1 MKKILFLFLIS
12 FAFLSC
18 SNNNQTADISFSF
31 SRNILEN
38 QDTATEAETELNI
51 SCKITGPSV
60 NQIKSQ
66 KITTQ
71 KEVFFSFGEIP
82 LDTSVI
88 VEVNVVNTKNI
99 RLYSG
104 RQTLTIKQG
113 DNPVTVNLDKVTDGA
128 NLSIDGIKGIQFKFD
143 KPDGSEDGAPTT
155 EIISFST
162 DELKNGIITATT
174 TILTEENTEITNNLK
189 YFYYL
194 NGEKLNRN
202 KENSNTITIIP
213 TDPLE
218 KDLLNHLLVI
228 VQYDNPDNFSNPVY
242 YSASLEF
249 SVTEDSVT
257 ESQE

>member
-38 QDTATEAETELNI
+38 QDTATELNI

-60 NQIKSQ
+60 NQVKSQ

-71 KEVFFSFGEIP
+71 KEVFFSFEEIP
-82 LDTSVI
+82 VDTSVI
-88 VEVNVVNTKNI
+88 VEVNVVDLDNI

-104 RQTLTIKQG
+104 SQTLTIKQG
-113 DNPVTVNLDKVTDGA
+113 DNPVTVNLVQIQDGA
-128 NLSIDGIKGIQFKFD
+128 NLSIDGIQGIQFKFN
-143 KPDGSEDGAPTT
+143 KTDGSEVEGTIENKFLTT
-155 EIISFST
+155 EL
-162 DELKNGIITATT
+162 EKGITATT
-174 TILTEENTEITNNLK
+174 TILTEENTEIKNLK

-202 KENSNTITIIP
+202 EENSNTITIIP

-218 KDLLNHLLVI
+218 QNLNHLLVI
-228 VQYDNPDNFSNPVY
+228 VQYDNPSNPVY

-249 SVTEDSVT
+249 FVT

>member
-31 SRNILEN
+31 SRNTLEEP
-38 QDTATEAETELNI
+38 DIATETETESKLNI

-60 NQIKSQ
+60 NQVKSQ

-71 KEVFFSFGEIP
+71 KEVFFSFEEIP
-82 LDTSVI
+82 VDTSVI
-88 VEVNVVNTKNI
+88 VEVNVVDTKNI

-113 DNPVTVNLDKVTDGA
+113 DNPVTVNLVQIQDGA
-128 NLSIDGIKGIQFKFD
+128 NLSIDGIQGIQFKFD
-143 KPDGSEDGAPTT
+143 KTEVSEDGATV

-162 DELKNGIITATT
+162 TELEKGITATT
-174 TILTEENTEITNNLK
+174 TILPEENKEITNNLK

-194 NGEKLNRN
+194 NGEKL
-202 KENSNTITIIP
+202 EGNSNTITIFP

-218 KDLLNHLLVI
+218 QDLNHLLVI
-228 VQYDNPDNFSNPVY
+228 VQYDNLSNPVY

-249 SVTEDSVT
+249 FVTEV
-257 ESQE
+257 QE

>member
-38 QDTATEAETELNI
+38 QDTATEAATELNI

-60 NQIKSQ
+60 NQVKSQ

-71 KEVFFSFGEIP
+71 KEVFFSFEEIP
-82 LDTSVI
+82 VDTSVM
-88 VEVNVVNTKNI
+88 VEVNVVDLDNI

-104 RQTLTIKQG
+104 SQTLTIKQG
-113 DNPVTVNLDKVTDGA
+113 DNPLTVNLVKIKDGT
-128 NLSIDGIKGIQFKFD
+128 NLTIDGIQGIQFKFN
-143 KPDGSEDGAPTT
+143 KTDGSEVEGTI
-155 EIISFST
+155 ENNFST
-162 DELKNGIITATT
+162 TDLEKGITATT
-174 TILTEENTEITNNLK
+174 TILTEENTEIKNLK

-194 NGEKLNRN
+194 NGEKLDRN

-218 KDLLNHLLVI
+218 QNLNHLLVI
-228 VQYDNPDNFSNPVY
+228 VQYDNPNNPSNPVY

-249 SVTEDSVT
+249 SVTEL
-257 ESQE
+257 QE

>member
-38 QDTATEAETELNI
+38 QDTATETELNI

-71 KEVFFSFGEIP
+71 KEVFFSFEEIP
-82 LDTSVI
+82 VDTSVI
-88 VEVNVVNTKNI
+88 VEVNVVDLDNNNI

-104 RQTLTIKQG
+104 SQTLTIKQG
-113 DNPVTVNLDKVTDGA
+113 DNPLTVNLDKIKDGA
-128 NLSIDGIKGIQFKFD
+128 NLSIDGIQGIQFEFN
-143 KPDGSEDGAPTT
+143 KPDGSEGADTT
-155 EIISFST
+155 ENNFST
-162 DELKNGIITATT
+162 TDLEKGITATT

-194 NGEKLNRN
+194 NGEKL
-202 KENSNTITIIP
+202 EGNSNTITIFP

-218 KDLLNHLLVI
+218 QDLNHLLVI
-228 VQYDNPDNFSNPVY
+228 VQYDNLSNPVY

-249 SVTEDSVT
+249 FVTEV
-257 ESQE
+257 QE

>member
-31 SRNILEN
+31 SRNTLEEP
-38 QDTATEAETELNI
+38 DIATETETELNI

-60 NQIKSQ
+60 NQVKSQ

-71 KEVFFSFGEIP
+71 KEVFFSFEEIP
-82 LDTSVI
+82 VDTSVI
-88 VEVNVVNTKNI
+88 VEVNVVDTKNI

-104 RQTLTIKQG
+104 SQTLTIKQG
-113 DNPVTVNLDKVTDGA
+113 DNPVTVKLDKVTDDA
-128 NLSIDGIKGIQFKFD
+128 NLSIDGIKGIQFEFN
-143 KPDGSEDGAPTT
+143 KPDGSEGADTT
-155 EIISFST
+155 ENNFST
-162 DELKNGIITATT
+162 TDLEKGITATT

-202 KENSNTITIIP
+202 EENSNTIKIVP

-218 KDLLNHLLVI
+218 SGSNHLLVI
-228 VQYDNPDNFSNPVY
+228 VQYDNLSNPVY
-242 YSASLEF
+242 YSALLEF
-249 SVTEDSVT
+249 FVTEA
-257 ESQE
+257 QE

>member
-12 FAFLSC
+12 FVFLSC

-31 SRNILEN
+31 SRNIIEN
-38 QDTATEAETELNI
+38 QDTVTETETESKLNI

-60 NQIKSQ
+60 NQVKSQ

-71 KEVFFSFGEIP
+71 KEVFFSFEEIP
-82 LDTSVI
+82 VDTSVI
-88 VEVNVVNTKNI
+88 VEVNVVDTKNI

-104 RQTLTIKQG
+104 SQTLTIKQG

-128 NLSIDGIKGIQFKFD
+128 NLSIDGIQGIQFKFD
-143 KPDGSEDGAPTT
+143 KTEVSEDGATV

-162 DELKNGIITATT
+162 TELEKGITATT
-174 TILTEENTEITNNLK
+174 TILPEENTEITNNLK

-194 NGEKLNRN
+194 NGEKLE
-202 KENSNTITIIP
+202 ENSNTITIFP
-213 TDPLE
+213 KDPLE
-218 KDLLNHLLVI
+218 QDLNHLLVI
-228 VQYDNPDNFSNPVY
+228 VQYDNPSNPVY

-249 SVTEDSVT
+249 FVT

>member
-38 QDTATEAETELNI
+38 QDTETELNI
-51 SCKITGPSV
+51 SCKITGPSI
-60 NQIKSQ
+60 NQVKSQ

-71 KEVFFSFGEIP
+71 KEVFFSFEEIP
-82 LDTSVI
+82 VDTSVI

-113 DNPVTVNLDKVTDGA
+113 DNPVTVNLVEVTDGT
-128 NLSIDGIKGIQFKFD
+128 NLTIDGIKGIQFKFD
-143 KPDGSEDGAPTT
+143 KTVASEDGNSAA

-162 DELKNGIITATT
+162 DELKNGITATT

-202 KENSNTITIIP
+202 EENSNTITIIP

-218 KDLLNHLLVI
+218 QNLNHLLVI
-228 VQYDNPDNFSNPVY
+228 VQYDNPSNPVY

-249 SVTEDSVT
+249 FVTEA
-257 ESQE
+257 QE

>member
-38 QDTATEAETELNI
+38 QDTATEAATELNI

-60 NQIKSQ
+60 NQVKSQ

-71 KEVFFSFGEIP
+71 KEVFFSFKEIP
-82 LDTSVI
+82 VDTSVI
-88 VEVNVVNTKNI
+88 VEVNVVDTKNI

-104 RQTLTIKQG
+104 SQTLTIKQG
-113 DNPVTVNLDKVTDGA
+113 DNPVTVNLVKVTDGT
-128 NLSIDGIKGIQFKFD
+128 NLSIDGIQGIQFEFN
-143 KPDGSEDGAPTT
+143 KPDGSEVEGTT
-155 EIISFST
+155 ENNFST
-162 DELKNGIITATT
+162 TDLEKGITATT

-194 NGEKLNRN
+194 NGEKLE
-202 KENSNTITIIP
+202 ENSNTITIFP
-213 TDPLE
+213 KDPLE
-218 KDLLNHLLVI
+218 QDLNHLLVI
-228 VQYDNPDNFSNPVY
+228 VQYDNPSNPVY

-249 SVTEDSVT
+249 SVTE
-257 ESQE
+257 SQE

>member
-38 QDTATEAETELNI
+38 QDTETELNI
-51 SCKITGPSV
+51 SCKITGPSI
-60 NQIKSQ
+60 NQVKSQ

-71 KEVFFSFGEIP
+71 KEVFFSFEEIP
-82 LDTSVI
+82 VDTSVM
-88 VEVNVVNTKNI
+88 VEVNVVDLDNI

-104 RQTLTIKQG
+104 SQTLTIKQG
-113 DNPVTVNLDKVTDGA
+113 DNPVTVNLDKVTDGT
-128 NLSIDGIKGIQFKFD
+128 NLSIDGIEGIQFEFN
-143 KPDGSEDGAPTT
+143 KPDGSEDGAIV
-155 EIISFST
+155 ENKFST
-162 DELKNGIITATT
+162 TDLENGIITATT
-174 TILTEENTEITNNLK
+174 TILPKENTEITNDLK

-194 NGEKLNRN
+194 NGEKL
-202 KENSNTITIIP
+202 EGNSNTITIFP

-218 KDLLNHLLVI
+218 QNLNHLLVI
-228 VQYDNPDNFSNPVY
+228 VQYDNPSNPVY

-249 SVTEDSVT
+249 FVT

>member
-38 QDTATEAETELNI
+38 QDTETELNI
-51 SCKITGPSV
+51 SCKITGPSI
-60 NQIKSQ
+60 NQVKSQ
-66 KITTQ
+66 KITMQ
-71 KEVFFSFGEIP
+71 KEVFFSFEEIP
-82 LDTSVI
+82 VDTSVI

-113 DNPVTVNLDKVTDGA
+113 DNPVTVNLVEVTDGT
-128 NLSIDGIKGIQFKFD
+128 NLSIDGIQGIQFKFD
-143 KPDGSEDGAPTT
+143 KTEVSEDGATVENKFLTT
-155 EIISFST
+155 EL
-162 DELKNGIITATT
+162 EKGITATT
-174 TILTEENTEITNNLK
+174 TILTEENTEIKNLK

-202 KENSNTITIIP
+202 EENSNTITIIP

-218 KDLLNHLLVI
+218 QNLNHLLVI
-228 VQYDNPDNFSNPVY
+228 VQYDNPNNPSNPVY

-249 SVTEDSVT
+249 FVT

>member
-38 QDTATEAETELNI
+38 QDTETELNI
-51 SCKITGPSV
+51 SCKITGPSI
-60 NQIKSQ
+60 NQVKSQ

-71 KEVFFSFGEIP
+71 KEVFFFFEEIP
-82 LDTSVI
+82 VDTSVI

-113 DNPVTVNLDKVTDGA
+113 DNPVTVNLVEVTDGA
-128 NLSIDGIKGIQFKFD
+128 NLSIDGIKGIQFAFNRT
-143 KPDGSEDGAPTT
+143 DGSGDGTSA
-155 EIISFST
+155 ENKFSI
-162 DELKNGIITATT
+162 DEFKNGITATT
-174 TILTEENTEITNNLK
+174 TILPEENTEITNNLK

-194 NGEKLNRN
+194 NGEKLNRDG
-202 KENSNTITIIP
+202 EISNTITIIP

-218 KDLLNHLLVI
+218 PEPDLNHLLVI
-228 VQYDNPDNFSNPVY
+228 VQYDNPDNPSNPVY

-249 SVTEDSVT
+249 SVTEL
-257 ESQE
+257 QE

>member
-38 QDTATEAETELNI
+38 QDTATELNI

-60 NQIKSQ
+60 NQVKSQ

-71 KEVFFSFGEIP
+71 KEVFFSFEEIP
-82 LDTSVI
+82 VDTSVM
-88 VEVNVVNTKNI
+88 VEVNVVDTKNI

-104 RQTLTIKQG
+104 SQTLTIKQG

-128 NLSIDGIKGIQFKFD
+128 NLSIDGIKGIQFKFNRTAV
-143 KPDGSEDGAPTT
+143 SEDGAPTT

-162 DELKNGIITATT
+162 TDLKNEIITATT
-174 TILTEENTEITNNLK
+174 TILPEENKEITNNLK

-194 NGEKLNRN
+194 NGEKLDRN

-228 VQYDNPDNFSNPVY
+228 VQYDNPDNPSNPVY

-249 SVTEDSVT
+249 SVIEA
-257 ESQE
+257 QE

>member
-18 SNNNQTADISFSF
+18 SNNNQTADISFS
-31 SRNILEN
+31 RNTLLEN
-38 QDTATEAETELNI
+38 QETELNI

-60 NQIKSQ
+60 NQVKSQ

-71 KEVFFSFGEIP
+71 KEVFFSFEEIP
-82 LDTSVI
+82 VDTSVM
-88 VEVNVVNTKNI
+88 VEVNVVDTKNI

-104 RQTLTIKQG
+104 SQTLTIKQG
-113 DNPVTVNLDKVTDGA
+113 DNPLTVNLDKIQDGA
-128 NLSIDGIKGIQFKFD
+128 NLSIDGIQGIQFKFN
-143 KPDGSEDGAPTT
+143 KTDGSEVEGTIENKFLTT
-155 EIISFST
+155 EL
-162 DELKNGIITATT
+162 EKGITATT
-174 TILTEENTEITNNLK
+174 TILTEENTEIKNLK

-202 KENSNTITIIP
+202 EENSNTITIFP
-213 TDPLE
+213 KDPLE
-218 KDLLNHLLVI
+218 QDLNHLLVI
-228 VQYDNPDNFSNPVY
+228 VQYDNPSNPVY

-249 SVTEDSVT
+249 FVT

>member
-38 QDTATEAETELNI
+38 QDTETELNI

-82 LDTSVI
+82 VDTSVI
-88 VEVNVVNTKNI
+88 VEVNVVDTKNI

-104 RQTLTIKQG
+104 SQTLTIKQG
-113 DNPVTVNLDKVTDGA
+113 DNPLTVNLVQIQDGA
-128 NLSIDGIKGIQFKFD
+128 NLSIDGIQGIQFEFN
-143 KPDGSEDGAPTT
+143 KPDGSEGADTT
-155 EIISFST
+155 ENNFST
-162 DELKNGIITATT
+162 TDLEKGITATT
-174 TILTEENTEITNNLK
+174 TILTEENTEIKNLK

-194 NGEKLNRN
+194 NGEKLDRN

-218 KDLLNHLLVI
+218 QNLNHLLVI
-228 VQYDNPDNFSNPVY
+228 VQYDNPNNPSNPVY

-249 SVTEDSVT
+249 SVTEL
-257 ESQE
+257 QE

>member
-38 QDTATEAETELNI
+38 QDTATELNI

-60 NQIKSQ
+60 NQVKSQ

-71 KEVFFSFGEIP
+71 KEVFFSFEEIP
-82 LDTSVI
+82 VDTSVI
-88 VEVNVVNTKNI
+88 VEVNVVDTKNI

-104 RQTLTIKQG
+104 SQTLTIKQG
-113 DNPVTVNLDKVTDGA
+113 DNPVTVNLVEVTDGT
-128 NLSIDGIKGIQFKFD
+128 NLTIDGIQGIQFEFD
-143 KPDGSEDGAPTT
+143 KTAVSEDGTSA

-162 DELKNGIITATT
+162 DELKNGITATT

-194 NGEKLNRN
+194 NGEKL
-202 KENSNTITIIP
+202 EGNSNTITIFP

-218 KDLLNHLLVI
+218 QNLNHLLVI
-228 VQYDNPDNFSNPVY
+228 VQYDNPSNPVY

-249 SVTEDSVT
+249 FVT

>member
-31 SRNILEN
+31 SRNIIEN
-38 QDTATEAETELNI
+38 QDTVTETESKLNI

-60 NQIKSQ
+60 NQVKSQ

-71 KEVFFSFGEIP
+71 KEVFFSFEEIP
-82 LDTSVI
+82 VDTSVI
-88 VEVNVVNTKNI
+88 VEVNVVDTKNI

-104 RQTLTIKQG
+104 SQTLTIKQG
-113 DNPVTVNLDKVTDGA
+113 DNPLTVNLDKIKDGT
-128 NLSIDGIKGIQFKFD
+128 NLTIDGIQGIQFKFN
-143 KPDGSEDGAPTT
+143 KTDGSEVEGTIENKFLTT
-155 EIISFST
+155 EL
-162 DELKNGIITATT
+162 EKGITATT
-174 TILTEENTEITNNLK
+174 TILTEENTEIKNLK

-194 NGEKLNRN
+194 NGEKLE
-202 KENSNTITIIP
+202 ENSNTITIIP

-218 KDLLNHLLVI
+218 QNLNHLLVI
-228 VQYDNPDNFSNPVY
+228 VQYDNPSNPVY

-249 SVTEDSVT
+249 FVT

>member
-38 QDTATEAETELNI
+38 QDTATEAATELNI

-60 NQIKSQ
+60 NQVKSQ

-71 KEVFFSFGEIP
+71 KEVFFSFEEIP
-82 LDTSVI
+82 VDTSVM
-88 VEVNVVNTKNI
+88 VEVNVVDLDNI

-104 RQTLTIKQG
+104 SQTLTIKQG
-113 DNPVTVNLDKVTDGA
+113 DNPLTVNLVKIKDGT
-128 NLSIDGIKGIQFKFD
+128 NLTIDGIQGIQFKFN
-143 KPDGSEDGAPTT
+143 KTDGSEVEGTI
-155 EIISFST
+155 ENNFST
-162 DELKNGIITATT
+162 TDLEKGITATT
-174 TILTEENTEITNNLK
+174 TILTEENTEIKNLK

-194 NGEKLNRN
+194 NGEKLDRN

-218 KDLLNHLLVI
+218 QNLNHLLVI
-228 VQYDNPDNFSNPVY
+228 VQYDNPSNPVY

-249 SVTEDSVT
+249 SVTEL
-257 ESQE
+257 QE

>member
-38 QDTATEAETELNI
+38 QDTATENI

-60 NQIKSQ
+60 NQVKSQ

-71 KEVFFSFGEIP
+71 KEVFFSFEEIP
-82 LDTSVI
+82 VDTSVI

-113 DNPVTVNLDKVTDGA
+113 DNPVTVNLVEVTDGT
-128 NLSIDGIKGIQFKFD
+128 NLSIDGIQGIQFKFN
-143 KPDGSEDGAPTT
+143 KTDGSEGADITGNNFSTT
-155 EIISFST
+155 EL
-162 DELKNGIITATT
+162 EKGITATT
-174 TILTEENTEITNNLK
+174 TILPKENTEITNNLK

-194 NGEKLNRN
+194 NGEKLE
-202 KENSNTITIIP
+202 ENSNTITIFP
-213 TDPLE
+213 KDPLE
-218 KDLLNHLLVI
+218 QDLNHLLVI
-228 VQYDNPDNFSNPVY
+228 VQYDNPSNPVY

-249 SVTEDSVT
+249 SVA

>member
-38 QDTATEAETELNI
+38 QDTATEAATELNI

-60 NQIKSQ
+60 NQVKSQ

-71 KEVFFSFGEIP
+71 KEVFFSFEEIP
-82 LDTSVI
+82 VDTSVM
-88 VEVNVVNTKNI
+88 VEVNVVDLDNI

-104 RQTLTIKQG
+104 SQTLTIKQG
-113 DNPVTVNLDKVTDGA
+113 DNPLTVNLVKIKDGT
-128 NLSIDGIKGIQFKFD
+128 NLTIDGIQGIQFKFN
-143 KPDGSEDGAPTT
+143 KTDGSEVEGTI
-155 EIISFST
+155 ENNFST
-162 DELKNGIITATT
+162 TDLEKGITATT
-174 TILTEENTEITNNLK
+174 TILTEENTEIKNLK

-194 NGEKLNRN
+194 NGEKLDRN

-218 KDLLNHLLVI
+218 QNLNHLLVI
-228 VQYDNPDNFSNPVY
+228 VQYDNPSNPVY

-249 SVTEDSVT
+249 FVTEA
-257 ESQE
+257 QE

>member
-31 SRNILEN
+31 SRNILEEEPN
-38 QDTATEAETELNI
+38 IATKAATELNI

-71 KEVFFSFGEIP
+71 KEVFFSFEEIP
-82 LDTSVI
+82 VDTSVI

-113 DNPVTVNLDKVTDGA
+113 DNPVTVNLVEVTDGA
-128 NLSIDGIKGIQFKFD
+128 NLSIDGIKGIQFEFNRT
-143 KPDGSEDGAPTT
+143 DGSGDGATV
-155 EIISFST
+155 ENKFST
-162 DELKNGIITATT
+162 TDLENGIITATT
-174 TILTEENTEITNNLK
+174 KILTEENTEITNLK

-194 NGEKLNRN
+194 NGEKL
-202 KENSNTITIIP
+202 EGNSNTITIFP

-218 KDLLNHLLVI
+218 QNLNHLLVI
-228 VQYDNPDNFSNPVY
+228 VQYDNPDNPSNPVY

-249 SVTEDSVT
+249 SVTEA
-257 ESQE
+257 QE

>member
-38 QDTATEAETELNI
+38 QDTATELNI

-60 NQIKSQ
+60 NQVKSQ

-71 KEVFFSFGEIP
+71 KEVFFSFEEIP
-82 LDTSVI
+82 VDTSVI

-104 RQTLTIKQG
+104 SQTLTIKQG
-113 DNPVTVNLDKVTDGA
+113 DNPVTVNLVQIQDGA
-128 NLSIDGIKGIQFKFD
+128 NLSIDGIQGIQFEFNRT
-143 KPDGSEDGAPTT
+143 DGSEVEGTIENKFLTP
-155 EIISFST
+155 
-162 DELKNGIITATT
+162 ELEKGITATT
-174 TILTEENTEITNNLK
+174 TILPKENTEITNNLK

-194 NGEKLNRN
+194 NGEKLE
-202 KENSNTITIIP
+202 ENSNTITIFP
-213 TDPLE
+213 KDPLE
-218 KDLLNHLLVI
+218 QDLNHLLVI
-228 VQYDNPDNFSNPVY
+228 VQYDNPSNPVY

-249 SVTEDSVT
+249 FVT

>member
-38 QDTATEAETELNI
+38 PDIATEAATELNI

-60 NQIKSQ
+60 NQVKSQ

-71 KEVFFSFGEIP
+71 KEVFFSFEEIP
-82 LDTSVI
+82 VDTSVM

-104 RQTLTIKQG
+104 SQTLTIKQG
-113 DNPVTVNLDKVTDGA
+113 DNPLTVNLVQIQDGA
-128 NLSIDGIKGIQFKFD
+128 NLSIDGIQGIQFKFNRT
-143 KPDGSEDGAPTT
+143 DGSEVEGTIENKFLTT
-155 EIISFST
+155 DLE
-162 DELKNGIITATT
+162 KGITATT
-174 TILTEENTEITNNLK
+174 TILPEENKEITNNLK

-194 NGEKLNRN
+194 NGEKLE
-202 KENSNTITIIP
+202 ENSNTITIIP

-218 KDLLNHLLVI
+218 QNLNHLLVI
-228 VQYDNPDNFSNPVY
+228 VQYDNPSNPVY

-249 SVTEDSVT
+249 SVTEA
-257 ESQE
+257 QE

>member
-38 QDTATEAETELNI
+38 QDTETELNI
-51 SCKITGPSV
+51 SCKITGPSI
-60 NQIKSQ
+60 NQVKSQ

-71 KEVFFSFGEIP
+71 KEVFFSFEEIP
-82 LDTSVI
+82 VDTSVI

-113 DNPVTVNLDKVTDGA
+113 DNPVTVNLVEVTDGA
-128 NLSIDGIKGIQFKFD
+128 NLSIDGIKGIQFAFNRT
-143 KPDGSEDGAPTT
+143 DGSGDGATV
-155 EIISFST
+155 ENKFST
-162 DELKNGIITATT
+162 TDLENGITATT
-174 TILTEENTEITNNLK
+174 TILPEENKEITNNLK

-194 NGEKLNRN
+194 NGEKLDRN

-218 KDLLNHLLVI
+218 QNLNHLLVI
-228 VQYDNPDNFSNPVY
+228 VQYDNPSNPVY

-249 SVTEDSVT
+249 FVT

>member
-38 QDTATEAETELNI
+38 QDTTTELNI

-60 NQIKSQ
+60 NQVKSQ

-71 KEVFFSFGEIP
+71 KEVFFSFEEIP
-82 LDTSVI
+82 VDTSVI

-99 RLYSG
+99 RFYSG
-104 RQTLTIKQG
+104 SQTLTIKQG

-128 NLSIDGIKGIQFKFD
+128 NLSIDGIQGIQFKFN
-143 KPDGSEDGAPTT
+143 KTDGSEVEGTI
-155 EIISFST
+155 ENNFST
-162 DELKNGIITATT
+162 TDLEKGITATT
-174 TILTEENTEITNNLK
+174 TILTEENTEIKNLK

-194 NGEKLNRN
+194 NGEKLNCN
-202 KENSNTITIIP
+202 EENSNTITIFP
-213 TDPLE
+213 KDPLE
-218 KDLLNHLLVI
+218 QNLNHLLVI
-228 VQYDNPDNFSNPVY
+228 VQYDNSSNPVY

-249 SVTEDSVT
+249 SVTEA
-257 ESQE
+257 QE

>member
-38 QDTATEAETELNI
+38 QDTATEAATELNI

-60 NQIKSQ
+60 NQVKSQ

-71 KEVFFSFGEIP
+71 KEVFFSFEEIP
-82 LDTSVI
+82 VDTSVI
-88 VEVNVVNTKNI
+88 VEVNVVDLDNNNI

-104 RQTLTIKQG
+104 SQTLTIKQG
-113 DNPVTVNLDKVTDGA
+113 DNPLTVNLDKIKDGA
-128 NLSIDGIKGIQFKFD
+128 NLSIDGIQGIQFEFN
-143 KPDGSEDGAPTT
+143 KPDGSEVEGTIENKFLTT
-155 EIISFST
+155 EL
-162 DELKNGIITATT
+162 EKGITATT
-174 TILTEENTEITNNLK
+174 TILTEENTEIKNLK

-202 KENSNTITIIP
+202 EENSNTIKIVP

-218 KDLLNHLLVI
+218 QNLNHLLVI
-228 VQYDNPDNFSNPVY
+228 VQYDNPSNPVY

-249 SVTEDSVT
+249 FVTEA
-257 ESQE
+257 QE

>member
-38 QDTATEAETELNI
+38 QDTATELNI

-60 NQIKSQ
+60 NQVKSQ

-71 KEVFFSFGEIP
+71 KEVFFSFEEIP
-82 LDTSVI
+82 VDTSVI
-88 VEVNVVNTKNI
+88 VEVNVVDLDNNNI

-104 RQTLTIKQG
+104 SQTLTIKQG
-113 DNPVTVNLDKVTDGA
+113 DNPVTVNLVEVTDGA
-128 NLSIDGIKGIQFKFD
+128 NLSIDGIKGIQFAFN
-143 KPDGSEDGAPTT
+143 KPDVSKGADTT
-155 EIISFST
+155 ENKFSI
-162 DELKNGIITATT
+162 DEFKNGITATT
-174 TILTEENTEITNNLK
+174 TILLEENKEITNNLK

-194 NGEKLNRN
+194 NGEKL
-202 KENSNTITIIP
+202 EGNSNTITIFP

-218 KDLLNHLLVI
+218 QNLNHLLVI
-228 VQYDNPDNFSNPVY
+228 VQYDNPDNPSNPVY

-249 SVTEDSVT
+249 SVTEL
-257 ESQE
+257 QE

>member
-38 QDTATEAETELNI
+38 QDTATEAATELNI
-51 SCKITGPSV
+51 SCKITGPSI
-60 NQIKSQ
+60 NQVKSQ

-71 KEVFFSFGEIP
+71 KEVFFSFEEIP
-82 LDTSVI
+82 VDTSVI
-88 VEVNVVNTKNI
+88 VEVNVVDLDNNNI

-104 RQTLTIKQG
+104 SQTLTIKQG
-113 DNPVTVNLDKVTDGA
+113 DNPLTVNLDKIKDGT
-128 NLSIDGIKGIQFKFD
+128 NLTIDGIQGIQFKFN
-143 KPDGSEDGAPTT
+143 KTDGSEVEGTIENKFLTT
-155 EIISFST
+155 EL
-162 DELKNGIITATT
+162 EKGITATT
-174 TILTEENTEITNNLK
+174 TILTEENTEIKNLK

-194 NGEKLNRN
+194 NGEKLE
-202 KENSNTITIIP
+202 ENSNTITIFP
-213 TDPLE
+213 KDPLE
-218 KDLLNHLLVI
+218 QDLNHLLVI
-228 VQYDNPDNFSNPVY
+228 VQYDNPSNPVY

-249 SVTEDSVT
+249 FVT

>member
-31 SRNILEN
+31 SRNILEEEPN
-38 QDTATEAETELNI
+38 IATKAATELNI

-60 NQIKSQ
+60 NQVKSQ

-71 KEVFFSFGEIP
+71 KEVFFSFEEIP
-82 LDTSVI
+82 VDTSVI
-88 VEVNVVNTKNI
+88 VEVNVVDTKNI

-104 RQTLTIKQG
+104 SQTLTIKQG
-113 DNPVTVNLDKVTDGA
+113 DNPVTVNLVQIQDGA
-128 NLSIDGIKGIQFKFD
+128 YLSIDGIQGIQFEFNRT
-143 KPDGSEDGAPTT
+143 DGSEVEAPV
-155 EIISFST
+155 ENYFST
-162 DELKNGIITATT
+162 TDLENGIITATT
-174 TILTEENTEITNNLK
+174 TILPEENKEITNNLK

-194 NGEKLNRN
+194 NGEKL
-202 KENSNTITIIP
+202 EESSNTIKIVP

-218 KDLLNHLLVI
+218 SGSNHLLVI
-228 VQYDNPDNFSNPVY
+228 VQYDNSSNPVY

-249 SVTEDSVT
+249 SVA

>member
-38 QDTATEAETELNI
+38 QDTELNI
-51 SCKITGPSV
+51 SCKITGPSI
-60 NQIKSQ
+60 NQVKSQ

-71 KEVFFSFGEIP
+71 KEVFFSFEEIP
-82 LDTSVI
+82 VDTSVM
-88 VEVNVVNTKNI
+88 VEVNVVDLDNI

-104 RQTLTIKQG
+104 SQTLTIKQG
-113 DNPVTVNLDKVTDGA
+113 DNPLTVNLVKIKDGA
-128 NLSIDGIKGIQFKFD
+128 NLTIDGIQGIQFKFN
-143 KPDGSEDGAPTT
+143 KTDGSEVEGTI
-155 EIISFST
+155 ENNFST
-162 DELKNGIITATT
+162 TDLEKGITATT
-174 TILTEENTEITNNLK
+174 TILTEENTEIKNLK

-194 NGEKLNRN
+194 NGEKLDRN

-218 KDLLNHLLVI
+218 QNLNHLLVI
-228 VQYDNPDNFSNPVY
+228 VQYDNPSNPVY

-249 SVTEDSVT
+249 FVT

>member
-38 QDTATEAETELNI
+38 QDTETELNI
-51 SCKITGPSV
+51 SCKITGPSI
-60 NQIKSQ
+60 NQVKSQ

-71 KEVFFSFGEIP
+71 KEVFFFSFEEIP
-82 LDTSVI
+82 VDTSVI
-88 VEVNVVNTKNI
+88 VEVNVVDLDNNNI

-104 RQTLTIKQG
+104 SQTLTIKQG
-113 DNPVTVNLDKVTDGA
+113 DNPVTVNLVQIQDGA
-128 NLSIDGIKGIQFKFD
+128 NLTIDGIQGIQFEFD
-143 KPDGSEDGAPTT
+143 KTAVSEDGTSA

-162 DELKNGIITATT
+162 DELKNGITATT
-174 TILTEENTEITNNLK
+174 TILPEENTEITNNLK

-194 NGEKLNRN
+194 NGEKLDRN

-218 KDLLNHLLVI
+218 QNLNHLLVI
-228 VQYDNPDNFSNPVY
+228 VQYDNHNKPNKPVY

-249 SVTEDSVT
+249 SVTEL
-257 ESQE
+257 QE

>member
-38 QDTATEAETELNI
+38 QDTETELNI
-51 SCKITGPSV
+51 SCKITGPSI
-60 NQIKSQ
+60 NQVKSQ

-71 KEVFFSFGEIP
+71 KEVFFSFEEIP
-82 LDTSVI
+82 VDTSVI
-88 VEVNVVNTKNI
+88 VEVNVVDLDNNNI

-104 RQTLTIKQG
+104 SQTLTIKQG
-113 DNPVTVNLDKVTDGA
+113 DNPVTVNLVKVTDGT
-128 NLSIDGIKGIQFKFD
+128 NLTIDGIEGIQFEFD
-143 KPDGSEDGAPTT
+143 KPDGSEVEGTT
-155 EIISFST
+155 ENNFST
-162 DELKNGIITATT
+162 TDLEKGITATT

-194 NGEKLNRN
+194 NGEKLDRN

-218 KDLLNHLLVI
+218 QNLNHLLVI
-228 VQYDNPDNFSNPVY
+228 VQYDNPSNPVY

-249 SVTEDSVT
+249 FVT

>member
-38 QDTATEAETELNI
+38 QDTETELNI
-51 SCKITGPSV
+51 SCKITGPSI
-60 NQIKSQ
+60 NQVKSQ

-71 KEVFFSFGEIP
+71 KEVFFSFEEIP
-82 LDTSVI
+82 VDTSVM
-88 VEVNVVNTKNI
+88 VEVNVVDLDNI

-104 RQTLTIKQG
+104 SQTLTIKQG
-113 DNPVTVNLDKVTDGA
+113 DNPLTVNLVKIKDGT
-128 NLSIDGIKGIQFKFD
+128 NLTIDGIQGIQFEFD
-143 KPDGSEDGAPTT
+143 KTAVSEDGTSAV

-162 DELKNGIITATT
+162 TELEKGITATT
-174 TILTEENTEITNNLK
+174 TILPKENTEITNNLK

-194 NGEKLNRN
+194 NGEKLNRDG
-202 KENSNTITIIP
+202 ENSNTIKIVP

-218 KDLLNHLLVI
+218 SGSNHLLVI
-228 VQYDNPDNFSNPVY
+228 VQYDNSSNPVY

-249 SVTEDSVT
+249 SVA

>member
-31 SRNILEN
+31 SRNILEEEPN
-38 QDTATEAETELNI
+38 IATKAATELNI

-60 NQIKSQ
+60 NQVKSQ

-71 KEVFFSFGEIP
+71 KEVFFSFEEIP
-82 LDTSVI
+82 VDTSVI

-113 DNPVTVNLDKVTDGA
+113 DNPVTVNLVEVTDGA
-128 NLSIDGIKGIQFKFD
+128 NLTIDGIKGIQFEFNKT
-143 KPDGSEDGAPTT
+143 DGSGDGATVENKFLTT
-155 EIISFST
+155 EL
-162 DELKNGIITATT
+162 EKGITATT

-202 KENSNTITIIP
+202 EENSNTITIFP
-213 TDPLE
+213 KDPLE
-218 KDLLNHLLVI
+218 QNLNHLLVI
-228 VQYDNPDNFSNPVY
+228 VQYDNPSNPVY

-249 SVTEDSVT
+249 FVTEA
-257 ESQE
+257 QE

>member
-31 SRNILEN
+31 SRNTLEEP
-38 QDTATEAETELNI
+38 DIATETVSELNI
-51 SCKITGPSV
+51 SCKITGPSL
-60 NQIKSQ
+60 NQVKSQ

-71 KEVFFSFGEIP
+71 KEVFFSFEEIP
-82 LDTSVI
+82 VDTFVI
-88 VEVNVVNTKNI
+88 VEVNVVDTKNI

-104 RQTLTIKQG
+104 SQTLTIKQG

-128 NLSIDGIKGIQFKFD
+128 NLSIDGIKGIQFKFNRT
-143 KPDGSEDGAPTT
+143 DGSGDGATV
-155 EIISFST
+155 ENKFST
-162 DELKNGIITATT
+162 TDLENGIITATT
-174 TILTEENTEITNNLK
+174 KILTEENKEITNNLK

-194 NGEKLNRN
+194 NGEKLDRN

-218 KDLLNHLLVI
+218 QNLNHLLVI
-228 VQYDNPDNFSNPVY
+228 VQYDNPDNPSNPVY

-249 SVTEDSVT
+249 SVTEA
-257 ESQE
+257 QE

>member
-38 QDTATEAETELNI
+38 QDTETELNI

-60 NQIKSQ
+60 NQVKSQ

-71 KEVFFSFGEIP
+71 KEVFFSFEEIP
-82 LDTSVI
+82 VDTSVI
-88 VEVNVVNTKNI
+88 VEVNVVDTKNI

-104 RQTLTIKQG
+104 SQTLTIKQG

-128 NLSIDGIKGIQFKFD
+128 NLSIDGIKGIQFKFNRT
-143 KPDGSEDGAPTT
+143 DGSGDGATVENKFLTT
-155 EIISFST
+155 EL
-162 DELKNGIITATT
+162 EKGITATT
-174 TILTEENTEITNNLK
+174 TILPEENKEITNNLK

-194 NGEKLNRN
+194 NGEKLDRN
-202 KENSNTITIIP
+202 KENSNTITIFP
-213 TDPLE
+213 KDPLE
-218 KDLLNHLLVI
+218 QDLNHLLVI
-228 VQYDNPDNFSNPVY
+228 VQYDNPSNPVY

-249 SVTEDSVT
+249 FVTEL
-257 ESQE
+257 QE

>member
-38 QDTATEAETELNI
+38 QDTETELNI
-51 SCKITGPSV
+51 SCKITGPSI
-60 NQIKSQ
+60 NQVKSQ

-71 KEVFFSFGEIP
+71 KEVFFSFEEIP
-82 LDTSVI
+82 VDTSVI
-88 VEVNVVNTKNI
+88 VEVNVVDLDNNNI

-104 RQTLTIKQG
+104 SQTLTIKQG
-113 DNPVTVNLDKVTDGA
+113 DNPVTVNLVEVTDGA
-128 NLSIDGIKGIQFKFD
+128 NLSIDGIQGIQFKFD
-143 KPDGSEDGAPTT
+143 KTEVSEDGATV

-162 DELKNGIITATT
+162 TELEKGITATT
-174 TILTEENTEITNNLK
+174 TILPKENTEITNNLK

-194 NGEKLNRN
+194 NGEKLDRN

-218 KDLLNHLLVI
+218 QNLNHLLVI
-228 VQYDNPDNFSNPVY
+228 VQYDNPSNPVY

-249 SVTEDSVT
+249 SVTEA
-257 ESQE
+257 QE

>member
-31 SRNILEN
+31 SRNILEEEPN
-38 QDTATEAETELNI
+38 IATKAATELNI

-71 KEVFFSFGEIP
+71 KEVFFSFEEIP
-82 LDTSVI
+82 VDTSVM
-88 VEVNVVNTKNI
+88 VEVNVVDLDNI

-104 RQTLTIKQG
+104 SQTLTIKQG
-113 DNPVTVNLDKVTDGA
+113 DNPVTVNLVQIQNGA
-128 NLSIDGIKGIQFKFD
+128 NLSIDGIQGIQFKFN
-143 KPDGSEDGAPTT
+143 KTDGSEVEGTI
-155 EIISFST
+155 ENNFST
-162 DELKNGIITATT
+162 TDLEKGITATT
-174 TILTEENTEITNNLK
+174 TILTEENTEIKNLK

-194 NGEKLNRN
+194 NGEKLDRN
-202 KENSNTITIIP
+202 KENSNTIKIVP

-218 KDLLNHLLVI
+218 QNLNHLLVI
-228 VQYDNPDNFSNPVY
+228 VQYDNPDNPSNPVY

-249 SVTEDSVT
+249 SVTEA
-257 ESQE
+257 QE

>member
-12 FAFLSC
+12 FVFLSC

-31 SRNILEN
+31 SRNIIEN
-38 QDTATEAETELNI
+38 QDTVTETESKLNI

-60 NQIKSQ
+60 NQVKSQ

-71 KEVFFSFGEIP
+71 KEVFFSFEEIP
-82 LDTSVI
+82 VDTSVI
-88 VEVNVVNTKNI
+88 VEVNVVDTKNI

-104 RQTLTIKQG
+104 SQTLTIKQG
-113 DNPVTVNLDKVTDGA
+113 DNPVTVNLVKVTDGA
-128 NLSIDGIKGIQFKFD
+128 NLSIDGIQGIQFEFD
-143 KPDGSEDGAPTT
+143 KTAVSEDGTSAA

-162 DELKNGIITATT
+162 TELEKGITATT
-174 TILTEENTEITNNLK
+174 TILPKENTEIKNNLK

-202 KENSNTITIIP
+202 EENSNTITIIP

-218 KDLLNHLLVI
+218 QNLNHLLVI
-228 VQYDNPDNFSNPVY
+228 VQYDNPSNPVY

-249 SVTEDSVT
+249 FVT

>member
-38 QDTATEAETELNI
+38 QDTETELNI
-51 SCKITGPSV
+51 SCKITGPSI
-60 NQIKSQ
+60 NQVKSQ

-71 KEVFFSFGEIP
+71 KEVFFSFEEIP
-82 LDTSVI
+82 VDTSVM
-88 VEVNVVNTKNI
+88 VEVNVVDLDNI

-104 RQTLTIKQG
+104 SQTLTIKQG
-113 DNPVTVNLDKVTDGA
+113 DNPVTVNLVEVTDGA

-143 KPDGSEDGAPTT
+143 KTVASEDGNSAA

-162 DELKNGIITATT
+162 DELKNGITATT

-194 NGEKLNRN
+194 NGEKLDRN

-218 KDLLNHLLVI
+218 QNLNHLLVI
-228 VQYDNPDNFSNPVY
+228 VQYDNPSNPVY

-249 SVTEDSVT
+249 FVT